1 MIKATMCALTLM
13 GLVSACTA
21 IPDSGPVMSSEIST
35 RVDSGNVDV
44 LPPGPSAGATQE
56 DILAGFIAAGAAAQD
71 NYRVARS
78 YLAAETKDTWNP
90 NAIAFISSGEPEV
103 SAVSSNLSRY
113 VVPVSASVD
122 EFGRFFDSAAAS
134 DQALEF
140 QFVREDEEWRIRAL
154 DDGVVLSEAAFEEAF
169 SSYRLYY
176 FSADYRE
183 LVADVR
189 WFASR
194 GEVSTKIV
202 RALLAKPT
210 FWLDQGATV
219 SALPEGTALALSP
232 IPVTDGIATVDLTTP
247 VLSADAETRSRML
260 TQLSASLQQVQG
272 ISSARISVNQNELG
286 IAALG
291 EEGPTLAS
299 GRDSRLVIFANRRFG
314 YLQGGQVEPIEGL
327 SSGIATLIPDKIFYS
342 AQYNRAV
349 ATRSDGLWSV
359 SPGEEP
365 VLVDDRP
372 GLLRGAVDSCGYIW
386 SSAAA
391 MSSDMIR
398 LIDPDGQFTTL
409 GLDIGS
415 ESTLV
420 SLELARD
427 DTRVLLVV
435 QTQTGVRVLLA
446 AVTRDAECRPEALS
460 DFVELGPL
468 TGTGID
474 AAWIDDAA
482 VAVVVRDSLNGQGEV
497 MVFDTGGRS
506 SSLGQPTRPVTLVGG
521 VGGVLGLRLLSEDGI
536 VYQPRG
542 NGWQATDDRAIVLAT
557 QR

>member
-1 MIKATMCALTLM
+1 MMKASMSALVLVGLM
-13 GLVSACTA
+13 SACTA
-21 IPDSGPVMSSEIST
+21 IPHSGPVMSSEIST

-44 LPPGPSAGATQE
+44 LPPGPSAGATQD

-78 YLAAETKDTWNP
+78 YLAEEIKDTWNP

-103 SAVSSNLSRY
+103 SAVAANFSRY
-113 VVPVSASVD
+113 LVPVSASVD
-122 EFGRFFDSAAAS
+122 EFGRYFDSSASS
-134 DQALEF
+134 DQTLEF
-140 QFVREDEEWRIRAL
+140 QFVQEDEEWRIRAL
-154 DDGVVLSEAAFEEAF
+154 DDGVVLSQAAFSEAF

-219 SALPEGTALALSP
+219 SALPEGTGLALTP
-232 IPVTDGIATVDLTTP
+232 IPVVDGVATVDLTTQ

-299 GRDSRLVIFANRRFG
+299 GRDPRLVIFANRRFG
-314 YLQGGQVEPIEGL
+314 YLQGGQVESIEGISL
-327 SSGIATLIPDKIFYS
+327 GVATLIPEKIFYS
-342 AQYNRAV
+342 AQFNRAV
-349 ATRSDGLWSV
+349 VTRSDGLWRV
-359 SPGEEP
+359 SPGSEP
-365 VLVDDRP
+365 TLVDDRL
-372 GLLRGAVDSCGYIW
+372 GLVRGTVDSCGYIW
-386 SSAAA
+386 SATAAA
-391 MSSDMIR
+391 STDMIR
-398 LIDPDGQFTTL
+398 LIDSDGGYTTL

-415 ESTLV
+415 ESTVV

-427 DTRVLLVV
+427 DTRLLLLV

-446 AVTRDAECRPEALS
+446 AVTRDAECRPGALS
-460 DFVELGPL
+460 EFVELGPL
-468 TGTGID
+468 TGIGID

-482 VAVVVRDSLNGQGEV
+482 VAVVVQDSLTGQGEV
-497 MVFDTGGRS
+497 KVFDTGGRS

-521 VGGVLGLRLLSEDGI
+521 VGGVSGLRLLSEDGI
-536 VYQPRG
+536 IYQPRG
-542 NGWQATDDRAIVLAT
+542 NGWQATNDRAIVLAT

>member
-1 MIKATMCALTLM
+1 MMKATMCALTLM

-103 SAVSSNLSRY
+103 SAVSSNFSRY

-134 DQALEF
+134 DQTLEF

-349 ATRSDGLWSV
+349 ATRSDGLWRV

-391 MSSDMIR
+391 MSPDMIR
-398 LIDPDGQFTTL
+398 LIDSDGQYTTL

-446 AVTRDAECRPEALS
+446 AVTRDAECQPEALS

-521 VGGVLGLRLLSEDGI
+521 VGGVSGLRLLSEDGI